1 MTIRLKRIYEP
12 ADPDD
17 GFRILVD
24 RHWPGGISKERA
36 GIDLWLKDVAPSP
49 ELRKDFCHD
58 PAKWE
63 EFRTHYFGEL
73 ENNSDTVPVIREH
86 AARGTVTLI
95 YAAKDEGHTHARVL
109 KEFLEKQKI
118 ES

>member
-1 MTIRLKRIYEP
+1 MIIRLKRIYEP

-24 RHWPGGISKERA
+24 RLWPRGISKERA
-36 GIDLWLKDVAPSP
+36 GIDLWLKDAAPSP

-63 EFRTHYFGEL
+63 EFRTHYSGEL
-73 ENNSDTVPVIREH
+73 ENNSGGVTVILEH
-86 AARGTVTLI
+86 AARGTVTLV
-95 YAAKDEGHTHARVL
+95 YAAKDEEHNHALVL
-109 KEFLEKQKI
+109 KEFLEKRKRT
-118 ES
+118 S

>member
-17 GFRILVD
+17 AFRMIVD
-24 RHWPGGISKERA
+24 RLTLRGISNERA
-36 GIDLWLKDVAPSP
+36 GIDLWLKDAAPSP

-73 ENNSDTVPVIREH
+73 QNNRDAVPVIRDR
-86 AARGTVTLI
+86 AASGTVTLV
-95 YAAKDEGHTHARVL
+95 YAAKDEQHNHALVL
-109 KEFLEKQKI
+109 KEFLEKRK
-118 ES
+118 SKS

>member
-24 RHWPGGISKERA
+24 RLWPRGISKERA
-36 GIDLWLKDVAPSP
+36 GIDLWLKDAAPSP

-73 ENNSDTVPVIREH
+73 QNNRDAVPVIRDR
-86 AARGTVTLI
+86 AARGTVTLV
-95 YAAKDEGHTHARVL
+95 YAAKDEQHNHALVL
-109 KEFLEKQKI
+109 KEFLEKRKGK
-118 ES
+118 S